1 MKEQENGGDMKTGSM
16 SVRFWKGVALSIL
29 LMLIVLSGCTK
40 TQQVL
45 VREPAAPTQ
54 TLEGRWDLKRFGP
67 VGSDTSI
74 PPEHQVFIDF
84 AADGKISGFAGCNRY
99 FGGWGYLEGTTDTI
113 RVWRT
118 GSTRMACPE
127 PVMALE
133 YRFLEEITRVS
144 TFAIEGNELRLYYN
158 ERRGVM
164 QFTRG
169 SKT

>member
-1 MKEQENGGDMKTGSM
+1 MKTTGSM
-16 SVRFWKGVALSIL
+16 SARFWKGMALSIL

-54 TLEGRWDLKRFGP
+54 SLEGRWDLKRFGP
-67 VGSDTSI
+67 VGSEMSI
-74 PPEHQVFIDF
+74 PSEPQVFIDF

-99 FGGWGYLEGTTDTI
+99 FGGWGYLEGATDTI

-169 SKT
+169 TNP

>member
-1 MKEQENGGDMKTGSM
+1 MKTTGSM
-16 SVRFWKGVALSIL
+16 SARFWKGVALSIL
-29 LMLIVLSGCTK
+29 LMLVFLSGCTK

-54 TLEGRWDLKRFGP
+54 TLDGRWDHKRFGP
-67 VGSDTSI
+67 VGSETSI
-74 PPEHQVFIDF
+74 PSEPQVFIEF

-99 FGGWGYLEGTTDTI
+99 FGGWGYLEGTKDTI

-127 PVMALE
+127 AVMALE
-133 YRFLEEITRVS
+133 YRFLEEITRVT

-158 ERRGVM
+158 EGRGVM

-169 SKT
+169 SKP

>member
-1 MKEQENGGDMKTGSM
+1 MKTNSM
-16 SVRFWKGVALSIL
+16 RVRFWKGMALSIL
-29 LMLIVLSGCTK
+29 LMLVVLTGCSK

-67 VGSDTSI
+67 VGSQASI
-74 PPEHQVFIDF
+74 PSEQQVFIDF
-84 AADGKISGFAGCNRY
+84 ATDGKISGFAGCNRY
-99 FGGWGYLEGTTDTI
+99 FGGWGYLEGSKDTI

-127 PVMALE
+127 PVMTLE

-144 TFAIEGNELRLYYN
+144 TFAIEGNELRLYYD
-158 ERRGVM
+158 EGRGVM
-164 QFTRG
+164 QFTRY
-169 SKT
+169 SQP

>member
-1 MKEQENGGDMKTGSM
+1 MKTDSM
-16 SVRFWKGVALSIL
+16 RARFWQGMALGIL
-29 LMLIVLSGCTK
+29 LMPVVLAGCSK

-45 VREPAAPTQ
+45 VREPAATTQ

-67 VGSDTSI
+67 VGQETSI
-74 PPEHQVFIDF
+74 PSEHQVFIDF
-84 AADGKISGFAGCNRY
+84 ATDGKISGFAGCNRY
-99 FGGWGYLEGTTDTI
+99 FGGWGYLEGTKDTI

-127 PVMALE
+127 PVMTLE

-158 ERRGVM
+158 EGRGVM
-164 QFTRG
+164 QFTRN
-169 SKT
+169 SKS

>member
-1 MKEQENGGDMKTGSM
+1 METGSM
-16 SVRFWKGVALSIL
+16 RERFWIGMALSIL
-29 LMLIVLSGCTK
+29 LLPVFLTGCSK

-45 VREPAAPTQ
+45 VREPAAPMQ

-67 VGSDTSI
+67 VGSETSI
-74 PPEHQVFIDF
+74 LSESKLFIDF

-99 FGGWGYLEGTTDTI
+99 FGGWGYLEGAKDVVRI
-113 RVWRT
+113 WRT

-144 TFAIEGNELRLYYN
+144 TFEMEGDVLRLYYN
-158 ERRGVM
+158 EGRGVM
-164 QFTRG
+164 QFTRAG
-169 SKT
+169 RP